1 MSAGCGGFGGGG
13 FCFRDVDCSR
23 DRDGNVLVLDPERA
37 TRAREDAKE
46 AIGKACASSVRNQAA
61 DSLDRCLA
69 RLQIAYYLGDLESST
84 PSSSSAPGTAQPR
97 TIFRVMGSLDD
108 PFEAFARDD
117 PCEAFAR
124 ALQYSSADDLE
135 NALIKKEF
143 VNRHTAACRRL
154 FKKVGLD
161 YETTRLSVLF
171 DAFTAMVNR
180 LPDQWLNWVR
190 SILQQYCANLE
201 IAPGSNLPRRL
212 SDENF
217 LLYPRVRFSL
227 TGRRRAGG
235 AQPNSNR
242 HDRTLRKSR
251 VFTQISNPAGRR

>member
-1 MSAGCGGFGGGG
+1 MYAW
-13 FCFRDVDCSR
+13 VI
-23 DRDGNVLVLDPERA
+23 VL
-37 TRAREDAKE
+37 
-46 AIGKACASSVRNQAA
+46 
-61 DSLDRCLA
+61 
-69 RLQIAYYLGDLESST
+69 AYYLGDLKSGT

-97 TIFRVMGSLDD
+97 IFFRLAGSLDD
-108 PFEAFARDD
+108 PFEAFPRDD
-117 PCEAFAR
+117 LREALAR
-124 ALQYSSADDLE
+124 ALQYSSLDELVKGQSRG
-135 NALIKKEF
+135 IRSITF
-143 VNRHTAACRRL
+143 FIRHTAACCRL

-161 YETTRLSVLF
+161 YETTRLTVLF

-180 LPDQWLNWVR
+180 LPDQWLNWLR
-190 SILQQYCANLE
+190 SNLQQDCANLE
-201 IAPGSNLPRRL
+201 IAAGSNLPRRL

-217 LLYPRVRFSL
+217 LLYPRVRFSSL